1 MAANT
6 TASKVLTEKVE
17 QLRQDI
23 ELTREFVHGDEQKL
37 VMLGEIPTPS
47 YRKLVHDF
55 RHAADGH
62 LMLTSAEANRAA
74 GEADRAG
81 SHALSAA
88 EHAQRSSG
96 HADRA
101 EQAVSDAYRIVE
113 EIPGFASSARS
124 FFGLRAEN
132 LQLVVDRPGSGE
144 VMRAADYEAVYIL
157 PSDSRLYL
165 RDGDLHMELLFT
177 Q

>member
-1 MAANT
+1 MATNT

-17 QLRQDI
+17 QLRTDI

-37 VMLGEIPTPS
+37 VMLGEVPTPS

-55 RHAADGH
+55 HHAADGH
-62 LMLTSAEANRAA
+62 LMLTSAEADRAA

-88 EHAQRSSG
+88 GHAQRSSG
-96 HADRA
+96 QADRA

-113 EIPGFASSARS
+113 GIPSFASSAKS

-132 LQLVVDRPGSGE
+132 LQLVADRGE
-144 VMRAADYEAVYIL
+144 NGDEMRAADYGAVFVL
-157 PSDSRLYL
+157 PTETRFLL
-165 RDGDLHMELLFT
+165 RGGDLLIDLLFT